1 LAGKPIWHITSF
13 IGIFNQFI
21 GLLFF
26 VNNLKFIIMI
36 FWGTF
41 FSKQKQKKCEKI
53 AIKSHQLYDHNKK
66 KEKK

>member
-1 LAGKPIWHITSF
+1 
-13 IGIFNQFI
+13 
-21 GLLFF
+21 
-26 VNNLKFIIMI
+26 MI

-66 KEKK
+66 KGKKVAGILKTENMKQETKIITIFRTKISID